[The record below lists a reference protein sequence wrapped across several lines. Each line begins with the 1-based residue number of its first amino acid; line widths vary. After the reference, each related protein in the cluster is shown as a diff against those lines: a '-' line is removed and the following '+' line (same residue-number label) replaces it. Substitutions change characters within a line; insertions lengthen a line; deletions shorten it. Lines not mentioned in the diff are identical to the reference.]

1 MIRFFPILGT
11 SVICAPHQAAS
22 SLSVHVMLG
31 KLPALRKIGNE
42 VVRSMEPS
50 PSPDGPEPGMKNEKS
65 LKMPTP
71 ALAPRPPAPF

>member
-22 SLSVHVMLG
+22 SLAVHVMLG
-31 KLPALRKIGNE
+31 KLPALKSIGNE
-42 VVRSMEPS
+42 VVKSIEAS
-50 PSPDGPEPGMKNEKS
+50 PSPDSPSQGMKQA